1 MIRRAIDRFRSSD
14 ENDDPNLVRTGDLA
28 QLRRHLPGD
37 VDDFMRWY
45 MDEEI
50 ATLLR
55 HDLRP
60 LTATQARGY
69 FLSIVLPASAAGT
82 AWAIHDLVS
91 GNLIGTTAVTQVDFD
106 RSTCLFRIVI
116 GEKQA
121 WGHGFGTDATRLVV
135 AEVFETLGLEKV
147 KLEVFDH
154 NQRAQ
159 RSYEKVGFVETGRT
173 VEWVGRRRLDVI
185 SMELTRDR
193 WQALQN
199 DDATPSPSTT
209 GAA

>member
-1 MIRRAIDRFRSSD
+1 MIRRAMDHFRPAD
-14 ENDDPNLVRTGDLA
+14 EPPHPPVVRTGELVE
-28 QLRRHLPGD
+28 LRRHLPGD

-82 AWAIHDLVS
+82 AWAIHDRAS
-91 GNLIGTTAVTQVDFD
+91 GRLIGTTAVTQVDFQ
-106 RSTCLFRIVI
+106 RSSCLFRIVI
-116 GEKQA
+116 GEKSA
-121 WGHGFGTDATRLVV
+121 WGRGYGTEATQLVV
-135 AEVFETLGLEKV
+135 AEVFESLGLQKV
-147 KLEVFDH
+147 KLEVFLH
-154 NQRAQ
+154 NVRAQ

-173 VEWVGRRRLDVI
+173 VEWAGRQRLDVI
-185 SMELTRDR
+185 AMELDR
-193 WQALQN
+193 ARWESVRA
-199 DDATPSPSTT
+199 
-209 GAA
+209 